1 MKNSH
6 RRAPWR
12 SSTIS
17 SQVIRTWKPT
27 LDSLTASLSPE
38 EKYMIVAGNVV
49 DYFDLDPDV
58 LNKPE

>member
-1 MKNSH
+1 MFATDFPHIECAWPN
-6 RRAPWR
+6 
-12 SSTIS
+12 T
-17 SQVIRTWKPT
+17 KPT

-38 EKYMIVAGNVV
+38 EKYKIVASNVI